1 MKKREGT
8 YVLTF
13 LGLCDAVGVDAGT
26 LRSAILAQCMER
38 GLGTDAGTAPAIV
51 FERDKQGRLGP
62 GVFTEVWLDKE
73 DK

>member
-1 MKKREGT
+1 
-8 YVLTF
+8 
-13 LGLCDAVGVDAGT
+13 
-26 LRSAILAQCMER
+26 MER